1 MENFVK
7 EKTLE
12 YQHHL
17 DILTS
22 LERIIKQHQ
31 EIQTKKNIPKKY
43 QPNTLE
49 TNDTFL
55 TTKFND
61 QYEKLFYK
69 HLKDVV
75 NSNNTT
81 LERHKETLKRIIYE
95 TEQYL
100 SSLSDSPEH
109 ITRLYKTFLTDNGI
123 KNHTPLPELQ
133 TRMNTT
139 SQKTRSQRRHQHRKR
154 KQDEHPQSIK
164 KIKMEHF
171 LSIGHMP
178 THPPT

>member
-12 YQHHL
+12 YRHHL

-31 EIQTKKNIPKKY
+31 EIQTNKNIPKKY

-49 TNDTFL
+49 TNDTSL

-61 QYEKLFYK
+61 QYGKLFYK
-69 HLKDVV
+69 HLKDVI

-100 SSLSDSPEH
+100 S
-109 ITRLYKTFLTDNGI
+109 
-123 KNHTPLPELQ
+123 
-133 TRMNTT
+133 
-139 SQKTRSQRRHQHRKR
+139 
-154 KQDEHPQSIK
+154 
-164 KIKMEHF
+164 
-171 LSIGHMP
+171 
-178 THPPT
+178 

>member
-12 YQHHL
+12 YRHHL

-22 LERIIKQHQ
+22 LECTIKQHQ
-31 EIQTKKNIPKKY
+31 
-43 QPNTLE
+43 
-49 TNDTFL
+49 
-55 TTKFND
+55 
-61 QYEKLFYK
+61 
-69 HLKDVV
+69 
-75 NSNNTT
+75 
-81 LERHKETLKRIIYE
+81 ETLKRIIYE

-139 SQKTRSQRRHQHRKR
+139 SQQTRPQRRRKYRKR
-154 KQDEHPQSIK
+154 KQSEQPQSTK
-164 KIKMEHF
+164 KTKMERF
-171 LSIGHMP
+171 LSIGHIP